1 MCDVSESDLP
11 TVRVGDAAEI
21 HLTAYPDRTL
31 KGRVSDIGPILDPA
45 LRSAKVRIEIANPG
59 LLRIGMFVTATF
71 HGQSV
76 RQLAAVPSTAI
87 LHLHDRDWVYVPDG
101 QEAFRRRQVVS
112 GELLKDKVQAVA
124 SGLSPGERVVANA
137 LIFQNTAEP

>member
-1 MCDVSESDLP
+1 
-11 TVRVGDAAEI
+11 
-21 HLTAYPDRTL
+21 
-31 KGRVSDIGPILDPA
+31 
-45 LRSAKVRIEIANPG
+45 VRIEIANPG

-71 HGQSV
+71 HGRSV

-101 QEAFRRRQVVS
+101 EEAFRRRQVVS
-112 GELLKDKVQAVA
+112 GEMLKDHVQAVA
-124 SGLSPGERVVANA
+124 SGLAPGERVIANA